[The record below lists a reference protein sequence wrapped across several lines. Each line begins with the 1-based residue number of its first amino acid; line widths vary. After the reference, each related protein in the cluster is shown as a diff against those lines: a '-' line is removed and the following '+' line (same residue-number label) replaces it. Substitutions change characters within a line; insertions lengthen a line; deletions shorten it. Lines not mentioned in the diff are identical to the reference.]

1 MIDIRLVKDS
11 DLDSFLL
18 IEEECFKN
26 PWNKEQLLYEFHDN
40 PVNKIYVALDGD
52 KLVGFI
58 NYMITFNSATIS
70 QIAVTEKYRKQGI
83 ATSLYEKMVSTFI
96 KSGDD
101 AVEFITLEVRES
113 NDKALSFYKK
123 MGFDIVNIKKN
134 YYADG
139 ENAIYMV
146 KGLI

>member
-1 MIDIRLVKDS
+1 MIDIRPVKNS
-11 DLDSFLL
+11 DLDQFLL
-18 IEEECFKN
+18 IEEECFIN
-26 PWNKEQLLYEFHDN
+26 PWNKEQLLYEFNEN
-40 PVNKIYVALDGD
+40 PINKIFVALDGD

-70 QIAVTEKYRKQGI
+70 QLAVTEKYRKQGI
-83 ATSLYEKMVSTFI
+83 ATKLCEAMFSSFA

-101 AVEFITLEVRES
+101 IVEFVTLEVRES
-113 NDKALSFYKK
+113 NIKAISLYKK
-123 MGFDIVNIKKN
+123 LGFDQISVKKN

-139 ENAIYMV
+139 ENAVYMV

>member
-83 ATSLYEKMVSTFI
+83 ATSLFEKMVSTFI

-123 MGFDIVNIKKN
+123 MGFDIINIKKN

>member
-18 IEEECFKN
+18 LEEECFKN
-26 PWNKEQLLYEFHDN
+26 PWYKEQLLYEFHDN

-83 ATSLYEKMVSTFI
+83 ATALFEKMVSTFI